1 MKPIDTKQTLIRYTA
16 GCLFNVHF
24 VPIACTNSK
33 QWLQSQPSLHL
44 LWYWTD
50 LLSYKRQDAVEVQVL
65 SNNRNRKKSGHTK
78 SNQWNLPL
86 LISQVGKNKPNLLCF
101 MSDAQIHLYA
111 HMDTAI
117 YVCLYGHMNGKRGR
131 EKGGMQVTVYIILLI
146 LLYFSVSLFIASFFS
161 LLILSWYPY
170 SNNMLPL

>member
-1 MKPIDTKQTLIRYTA
+1 MSILYLLLVQIESS
-16 GCLFNVHF
+16 GFSH
-24 VPIACTNSK
+24 
-33 QWLQSQPSLHL
+33 SLHFTCSDIEQTYFPTRDKMQWKYRCWVIIGTGKNL
-44 LWYWTD
+44 DT
-50 LLSYKRQDAVEVQVL
+50 Q
-65 SNNRNRKKSGHTK
+65 

-86 LISQVGKNKPNLLCF
+86 LISQVGKNKPNPLCF
-101 MSDAQIHLYA
+101 MSDARIHLYA
-111 HMDTAI
+111 HMHTAI

-161 LLILSWYPY
+161 LLILSWYSY